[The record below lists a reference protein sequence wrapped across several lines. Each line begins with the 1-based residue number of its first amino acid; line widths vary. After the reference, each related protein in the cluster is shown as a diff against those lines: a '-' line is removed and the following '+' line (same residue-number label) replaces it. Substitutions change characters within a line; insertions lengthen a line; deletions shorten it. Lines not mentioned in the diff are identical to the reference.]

1 MSDSAKIIARHCDG
15 TACEMRNHH
24 PYPSEEQKKQL
35 ANDTGLTILQVNN
48 WFINARRRIVQPMI
62 DQSNRAGRAPAVSVF
77 KNRRRNRSDQSPGP
91 SPDLGAGYSPDA
103 AAAVTMPMAYPGA
116 DIYNMQR
123 TMFPTAPYSAFP
135 NPAMANPFMPQMGM
149 MGFPSAGAA
158 PWMDPS
164 LLSSTHGME
173 G

>member
-1 MSDSAKIIARHCDG
+1 
-15 TACEMRNHH
+15 
-24 PYPSEEQKKQL
+24 
-35 ANDTGLTILQVNN
+35 
-48 WFINARRRIVQPMI
+48 MI

-123 TMFPTAPYSAFP
+123 TMFPAAHYSAFP

-149 MGFPSAGAA
+149 MGFPPAGTA